1 MLVTINAAVKE
12 LMASYVKYPPRK
24 LQSETYTGPIT
35 LSQYERFHFLVTCWP
50 RMGSRFRYRTEIEN
64 VRHFGPA
71 AAPFVWSRVG
81 PHPKPPPRL
90 AWRGLGRGSGGAL
103 AG

>member
-35 LSQYERFHFLVTCWP
+35 LSQYERFQFL
-50 RMGSRFRYRTEIEN
+50 RDSLAKDGFQFRYRTEIEN
-64 VRHFGPA
+64 VRILDP
-71 AAPFVWSRVG
+71 RR
-81 PHPKPPPRL
+81 HPL
-90 AWRGLGRGSGGAL
+90 CGRGSASTDLNRL
-103 AG
+103 A